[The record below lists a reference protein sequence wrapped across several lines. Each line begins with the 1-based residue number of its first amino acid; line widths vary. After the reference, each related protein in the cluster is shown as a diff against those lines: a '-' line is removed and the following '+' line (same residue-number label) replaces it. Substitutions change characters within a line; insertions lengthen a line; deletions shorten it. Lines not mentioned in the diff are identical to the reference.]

1 MGATNLETMSVSR
14 RETGR
19 LHMWVMSSMT
29 SLVTCT
35 TTLTITITIITTI
48 TLTMYLHSAHT
59 CSGKAAAY
67 SWHKPPPME
76 WPTSTADLQPRW
88 VSNLHSISTVSTQ
101 YLYGIYT
108 VPTHYIHSISQ
119 VSTE

>member
-35 TTLTITITIITTI
+35 TITIIT
-48 TLTMYLHSAHT
+48 MYLHRAHT

-76 WPTSTADLQPRW
+76 WPTSTAELQPRW
-88 VSNLHSISTVSTQ
+88 TSNLHSITTVSTQ
-101 YLYGIYT
+101 YLYGIFT
-108 VPTHYIHSISQ
+108 
-119 VSTE
+119 VST